1 MKYLKT
7 FENYS
12 PVNEEEEGI
21 RKFFTG
27 HDSSDDRDEAMV
39 AFNKALDDAEEAA
52 NKNPKAYS
60 FNRERLEKEAS
71 DNNYKG
77 GLRIQR
83 GGRKDKS
90 PGQASANSSRMYV
103 VYDDGVTGFVDV
115 FVKPAAAN
123 RKDSGFNRP

>member
-27 HDSSDDRDEAMV
+27 HDSKDDRDEAMV
-39 AFNKALDDAEEAA
+39 SFRKALDDAEEAV
-52 NKNPKAYS
+52 NKNPKGYV

-83 GGRKDKS
+83 GGRDK
-90 PGQASANSSRMYV
+90 SRMYV
-103 VYDDGVTGFVDV
+103 VYDEGTTGFVDV
-115 FVKPAAAN
+115 FVSPAAAN
-123 RKDSGFNRP
+123 RRASGFDRPGNS

>member
-27 HDSSDDRDEAMV
+27 HDKGERDKAMLD
-39 AFNKALDDAEEAA
+39 FHKALDEAQA
-52 NKNPKAYS
+52 AVDKNPEKYVFDRESLEEKA
-60 FNRERLEKEAS
+60 AG
-71 DNNYKG
+71 NNYRG

-83 GGRKDKS
+83 GGRDK
-90 PGQASANSSRMYV
+90 SRMYV
-103 VYDDGVTGFVDV
+103 VYDEGTTGFQAI
-115 FVKPAAAN
+115 AAGAGGS
-123 RKDSGFNRP
+123 RREMLGM